1 MLTDKAGTD
10 AGTTAPDPGLS
21 GHNPLRTGGGMLQLV
36 SPEGERISH
45 PEFDLWIK
53 DIGDEQLCSLFE
65 DMTVIRRIDAE
76 ATALQRQG
84 ELALWPPLLGQ

>member
-53 DIGDEQLCSLFE
+53 EFG
-65 DMTVIRRIDAE
+65 TRR
-76 ATALQRQG
+76 ATLKWQHET
-84 ELALWPPLLGQ
+84 ELGVEFAK